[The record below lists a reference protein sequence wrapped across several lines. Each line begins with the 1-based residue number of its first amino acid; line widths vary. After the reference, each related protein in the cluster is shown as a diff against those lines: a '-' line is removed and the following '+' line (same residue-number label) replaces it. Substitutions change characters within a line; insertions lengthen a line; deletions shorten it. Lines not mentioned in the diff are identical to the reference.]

1 MIGTLRIRTH
11 RTCGKGFFLVR
22 RSAFAPTDGDMSEER
37 GRGLKFGELAVGKVG
52 MLEWDPEFVS
62 SRQVSA
68 EKDFQFDS
76 PLEDPAVMV

>member
-1 MIGTLRIRTH
+1 
-11 RTCGKGFFLVR
+11 
-22 RSAFAPTDGDMSEER
+22 MSEER